1 MYDKI
6 SIFGVR
12 MRGYSQDLRDKV
24 IEIFKSE
31 NYTRR

>member
-12 MRGYSQDLRDKV
+12 MRAYSQDVRDKV
-24 IEIFKSE
+24 IEIFKS
-31 NYTRR
+31 